1 MRQQVT
7 STKQMRKLFKISLY
21 KKRQQSLALLRES
34 LSYAT
39 TNTIIGSG
47 VSTKSKVK
55 RDRESGETALG
66 FKIG

>member
-1 MRQQVT
+1 
-7 STKQMRKLFKISLY
+7 MRKLFKISLY
-21 KKRQQSLALLRES
+21 KKKLLNLALLRES

-55 RDRESGETALG
+55 RDRESGEIANG
-66 FKIG
+66 SKIG